1 MAVRFSE
8 DQVVKATGARRVQS
22 GAVASYTSVATDTRT
37 LQPGSLFVALEGER
51 FDAHEFLKDAVA
63 RGASGALVKEGRKLP
78 PLPRDFGIFSVPDTL
93 AGLGA
98 LARFHR
104 ARFKI
109 PVGAITGSNGKTT
122 VKEMAGAI
130 LGTRGSALRTEG
142 NLNNEVGVPLTLFRL
157 EPSHVAAAVEMGMN
171 RPGEIARL
179 TAITQPDAGVIT
191 VVQPA
196 HLEGLGSLEG
206 VAAAKGELF
215 HGLSPHGVAVV
226 NLDDPLVAA
235 QAAAA
240 KRKTLTFGRAAKA
253 EVRLFSSTP
262 RGREGLQL
270 EIDHQGRRHQVKLS
284 FVGDHNALNATAAFA
299 LARALGYSAEE
310 CVMGLQRARPHSRRL
325 NVVPAQDGVTV
336 LDDCYNANPASM
348 TAALDTLGGLAAGGR
363 AVAVLGDML
372 ELGDG
377 AARQHADLGERAAGS
392 VALLALFGPRSAA
405 GHGPARLKLG
415 DRAAHFTEV
424 EPLLQWL
431 RPQLREGDVVLVKAS
446 RGMKLERVV
455 DALVGQPPPGGRH

>member
-8 DQVVKATGARRVQS
+8 DQVLKATGAHKVQS
-22 GAVASYTSVATDTRT
+22 GAVASYTSVSTDTRT
-37 LQPGSLFVALEGER
+37 LTQGALFVALQGER

-63 RGASGALVKEGRKLP
+63 RGAAGALVKEGRKLP
-78 PLPRDFGIFSVPDTL
+78 PVPRDFGVFAVPDTL

-109 PVGAITGSNGKTT
+109 PVGAVTGSNGKTT

-130 LGTRGSALRTEG
+130 LATRGPALKTEG

-157 EPSHVAAAVEMGMN
+157 EPSHVAAAIEMGMN
-171 RPGEIARL
+171 RKGEIARL
-179 TAITQPDAGVIT
+179 TAVAQPDAGVIT

-196 HLEGLGSLEG
+196 HLEGLGSIEG

-215 HGLSPHGVAVV
+215 HGLSPHGIAVV
-226 NLDDPLVAA
+226 NLDDPLIVA
-235 QAAAA
+235 QAKAAG
-240 KRKTLTFGRAAKA
+240 RKQMTFGRAPNADVK
-253 EVRLFSSTP
+253 LFSVAA
-262 RGREGLQL
+262 RGREGLFL
-270 EIDHQGRRHQVKLS
+270 EIDHQGRRHPVKLA
-284 FVGDHNALNATAAFA
+284 FVGEHNALNAAAAFA
-299 LARALGYSAEE
+299 LGRALGYSAEE
-310 CVMGLQRARPHSRRL
+310 CVMGLQGARPHSRRL
-325 NVVPAQDGVTV
+325 NVVAAPGGVTV

-348 TAALDTLGGLAAGGR
+348 RAALDTLVELAKGGR

-372 ELGDG
+372 ELGEG
-377 AARQHADLGERAAGS
+377 SARQHGELGALAAEKA
-392 VALLALFGPRSAA
+392 ALLALFGPTSAQ
-405 GHGPARLKLG
+405 GHARARAALG

-424 EPLLQWL
+424 EPLVAWL
-431 RPQLREGDVVLVKAS
+431 KPRLREGDVVLVKAS

-455 DALVGQPPPGGRH
+455 EALT